1 MRATPLDQTFLPQ
14 NMSVQ
19 LACDLAG
26 IVTGHAKET
35 ALVRYLSLALQYCA
49 WTANRDATL
58 REYEARL
65 MSLPTEDS
73 AQLLAV
79 LSKPTVY
86 ALQSLD
92 NGVPRSLV
100 KEAQNAAAQ
109 WRESLDRPGCDALK
123 LHQRAMALIADML
136 EDNDPDQLESA
147 RSIQAAVALRHP
159 EMQLRLAANP
169 PGAHA
174 SGAHPSGA
182 PRSIVLTGAGPQ
194 MREFAS
200 PVEALQFVFGQ
211 LHQSRMARG
220 AARPGEPTSALPD
233 ANAASAAAPGASEV
247 DPTRPALRLFNPAHA
262 VSVVQKLPP
271 AMMPGEG
278 NAQQRRLLDQMANDT
293 GWRMLSESPQG
304 DPLAELRTRFP
315 HFAEVIDYVE
325 GSLALAACGEEGK
338 VVRMAPL
345 LLRGAPGCGKTYFAQ
360 ELARVLGTHFVERD
374 LSVTSEAFVISGMD
388 SAWKN
393 SKPGVVL
400 EALVNGKT
408 ANPVICLNE
417 VDKAKGSGQHNSPMA
432 ALYALLEPTSSERF
446 MDEFIPVALDASRVV
461 WVLTANDGDIPE
473 PILSR
478 LEVFN
483 IPNPTPDQCRAIA
496 SSVWDSLCQKVLPR
510 GHQFATQLPP
520 EVLDVMQTMSPRLMR
535 KALTAAASRAVL
547 AGRNHLQADD
557 LTSSGNRYREV
568 QRRAIGFSAQM

>member
-19 LACDLAG
+19 MASDLAS
-26 IVTGHAKET
+26 IVTGHTKET

-65 MSLPTEDS
+65 MALPTEDS
-73 AQLLAV
+73 AQLLAT

-109 WRESLDRPGCDALK
+109 WRETLDRPGCDALK

-147 RSIQAAVALRHP
+147 RSIQEAVALRHP
-159 EMQLRLAANP
+159 EMQLRMAA
-169 PGAHA
+169 A
-174 SGAHPSGA
+174 SRAGV

-211 LHQSRMARG
+211 LHQSRMAARG
-220 AARPGEPTSALPD
+220 GARPGEPTSALPD
-233 ANAASAAAPGASEV
+233 ANAAPSPAAAAPEI
-247 DPTRPALRLFNPAHA
+247 DPTRPALHLFNPAQV

-293 GWRMLSESPQG
+293 GWRMLDESPQG
-304 DPLAELRTRFP
+304 TPLAELRARFP

-325 GSLALAACGEEGK
+325 GSLALAACGNEGR

-345 LLRGAPGCGKTYFAQ
+345 LLRGAPGCGKTFFAQ

-393 SKPGVVL
+393 SKPGVVF

-446 MDEFIPVALDASRVV
+446 MDEFIPVTLDASRVV
-461 WVLTANDGDIPE
+461 WVLTANDGDIPA

-510 GHQFATQLPP
+510 GHQFATQLTPRGSGRHANNEPP
-520 EVLDVMQTMSPRLMR
+520 PRCAKR
-535 KALTAAASRAVL
+535 
-547 AGRNHLQADD
+547 
-557 LTSSGNRYREV
+557 
-568 QRRAIGFSAQM
+568 